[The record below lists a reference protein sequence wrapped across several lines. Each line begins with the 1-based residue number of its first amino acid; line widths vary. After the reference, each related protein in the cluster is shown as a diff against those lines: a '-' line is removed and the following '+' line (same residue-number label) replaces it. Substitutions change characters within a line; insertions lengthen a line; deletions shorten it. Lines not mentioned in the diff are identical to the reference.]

1 MALQWTECGGKVR
14 RVIIFQTGKV
24 CLKGQDSSC
33 LKPSLIPFSSRRDK
47 DLLEEMVEEAVRE
60 VIFKNEINIRMR
72 DLSKPGFRNTQDQR
86 TRRKPKKNGF
96 LENMPFRMRPHR
108 KKKQKITKICC

>member
-1 MALQWTECGGKVR
+1 M
-14 RVIIFQTGKV
+14 
-24 CLKGQDSSC
+24 
-33 LKPSLIPFSSRRDK
+33 
-47 DLLEEMVEEAVRE
+47 EEMVEEAVRE

-72 DLSKPGFRNTQDQR
+72 DLSKPGFRNTKDQR
-86 TRRKPKKNGF
+86 PRRKPKKNGF

>member
-1 MALQWTECGGKVR
+1 M
-14 RVIIFQTGKV
+14 
-24 CLKGQDSSC
+24 
-33 LKPSLIPFSSRRDK
+33 
-47 DLLEEMVEEAVRE
+47 EEMVEEAVRE

-86 TRRKPKKNGF
+86 TRRKPKKNRL
-96 LENMPFRMRPHR
+96 LENMPFRMRPR

>member
-1 MALQWTECGGKVR
+1 M
-14 RVIIFQTGKV
+14 
-24 CLKGQDSSC
+24 SSSY
-33 LKPSLIPFSSRRDK
+33 LKPFSFRRDK

-72 DLSKPGFRNTQDQR
+72 DLSKPGFRNNQDQR

-96 LENMPFRMRPHR
+96 LENMPFRMRPR

>member
-1 MALQWTECGGKVR
+1 MK
-14 RVIIFQTGKV
+14 
-24 CLKGQDSSC
+24 
-33 LKPSLIPFSSRRDK
+33 PFSFRRDK

-72 DLSKPGFRNTQDQR
+72 DLSKPGFRNTQEQR
-86 TRRKPKKNGF
+86 KRRKPKNNGF
-96 LENMPFRMRPHR
+96 LENMPFRMRPR